1 MDEEIRIINEAEFKV
16 AQKIRKGFVSR
27 ILELRKA
34 AIIVGDL
41 CHDASHK
48 RLVLEIEEIQVEIR
62 LLDSDCDT
70 WLYRSLTLS
79 TAPRS
84 IVLTTWEGSLD
95 EYRDDMRRRRL
106 RRSDSDDISHIK
118 DVG

>member
-1 MDEEIRIINEAEFKV
+1 MDEEIRIMNEAEFKV

-41 CHDASHK
+41 FHDESHK
-48 RLVLEIEEIQVEIR
+48 RLLLEIGEIQSEIR
-62 LLDSDCDT
+62 LLDADCDV
-70 WLYRSLTLS
+70 WLYRSLTLGS
-79 TAPRS
+79 APRP
-84 IVLTTWEGSLD
+84 VVPRTWEGAMS
-95 EYRDDMRRRRL
+95 EHRDDMRRRRL
-106 RRSDSDDISHIK
+106 RRVDQGGISHIK